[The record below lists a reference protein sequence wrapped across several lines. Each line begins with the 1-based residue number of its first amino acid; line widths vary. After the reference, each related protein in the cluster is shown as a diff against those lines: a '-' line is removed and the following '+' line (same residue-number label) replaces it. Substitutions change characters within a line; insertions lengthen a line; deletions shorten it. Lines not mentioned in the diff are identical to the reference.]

1 LSEPR
6 RAVVF
11 VHGAGGGGWEW
22 VAWARV
28 FRAEGW
34 RVLAPDLQSAAA
46 GLAATRLDDYRAQV
60 AEALARARREAD
72 SVVAIGASLGGLL
85 VLLEAGPA
93 EARVLVNPLPP
104 GGLPGAPAPAIIPWG
119 RRAALAGTRRA
130 VPEADDAAALF
141 AFRRW
146 RDESGQ
152 VLDAARAGVAL
163 PASTAPTLVMASRG
177 DTDVPFEASA
187 ALAHALG
194 AAFLPLPGSH
204 VAPLLGRDAA
214 VVAGQAAAWLHSLGH
229 APVGGT
235 SVPMLFG
242 AKLRA

>member
-1 LSEPR
+1 
-6 RAVVF
+6 VVF

-22 VAWARV
+22 DAWARV

-34 RVLAPDLQSAAA
+34 RVFTPDLQPAPA
-46 GLAATRLDDYRAQV
+46 GLAATRLDDYREQV
-60 AEALARARREAD
+60 AESLARARREAGR
-72 SVVAIGASLGGLL
+72 VVAIGASLGGLL
-85 VLLEAGPA
+85 VLLEAA
-93 EARVLVNPLPP
+93 EADARVLVNPMPP
-104 GGLPGAPAPAIIPWG
+104 AGLPGAPSPAVIPWG

-152 VLDAARAGVAL
+152 VMDAARAGVAL
-163 PASTAPTLVMASRG
+163 PASTAPTLVLASRG

-194 AAFLPLPGSH
+194 AALLPLPGSH

-214 VVAGQAAAWLHSLGH
+214 VAAAQAATWLHSL
-229 APVGGT
+229 APT
-235 SVPMLFG
+235 L
-242 AKLRA
+242 